1 MTITFGG
8 ALSQTDEPDGEVVD
22 TKTEVEETSPLEGT
36 PTAMLREMYLKAQRP
51 NEGLS
56 GAYARMADALKA
68 SRGPDKSQMWLS
80 LAAALGKPTRTGS
93 FGETVGNAAEAL
105 GTYKSARTEAKQKGA
120 LGLAELEYKYAADQ
134 DAATQK
140 QGLEAMK
147 LLSKMQG
154 GGSLN
159 ANEKLR
165 LGYALRL
172 YPEKTREQIISEG
185 LLYSGAVDKRV
196 NALPTEVAATNFGT
210 ELEVVVPDAPVSKT
224 LQDAR
229 DAIKAGANV
238 AEVKRRL
245 SKLGIS
251 PDDL

>member
-56 GAYARMADALKA
+56 TAYARMADALKA

-105 GTYKSARTEAKQKGA
+105 GTYRSARTEAKQKGA

-147 LLSKMQG
+147 LLAKG
-154 GGSLN
+154 KTG
-159 ANEKLR
+159 KLVEDSDQRTR
-165 LGYALRL
+165 LGVARNAFPGVPDDVLV
-172 YPEKTREQIISEG
+172 RENK
-185 LLYSGAVDKRV
+185 LYSK
-196 NALPTEVAATNFGT
+196 EVERLMARIYAA
-210 ELEVVVPDAPVSKT
+210 
-224 LQDAR
+224 
-229 DAIKAGANV
+229 KAGYEPEDFDEPTPPPRV
-238 AEVKRRL
+238 TSPAEAAKYPNAPTVTT
-245 SKLGIS
+245 
-251 PDDL
+251 PDGLVRTNPYYKGG

>member
-22 TKTEVEETSPLEGT
+22 TKTEVKETSPLEGT

-56 GAYARMADALKA
+56 TAYARMADALKA
-68 SRGPDKSQMWLS
+68 SRGPDKSQMWFS
-80 LAAALGKPTRTGS
+80 LAAALGKPTRTGA
-93 FGETVGNAAEAL
+93 FGETLGNAAEAL
-105 GTYKSARTEAKQKGA
+105 GAYTGARTEAKQKGA

-185 LLYSGAVDKRV
+185 LLYSGAVDARV
-196 NALPTEVAATNFGT
+196 NNLPTDVAATNSGF
-210 ELEVVVPDAPVSKT
+210 EREVSVPDAPVSET
-224 LQDAR
+224 LAKAR
-229 DAIKAGANV
+229 AAIAKGANRGAV
-238 AEVKRRL
+238 LRRL
-245 SKLGIS
+245 EILGI
-251 PDDL
+251 PTDGL

>member
-1 MTITFGG
+1 MPVLMG
-8 ALSQTDEPDGEVVD
+8 ALSQTDEPDGEVID
-22 TKTEVEETSPLEGT
+22 TEVEETSPLDGYS
-36 PTAMLREMYLKAQRP
+36 PDMLKAMVLKAQRP

-56 GAYARMADALKA
+56 TAYTRMADALKA
-68 SRGPDKSQMWLS
+68 SRGPDKSQMWFS
-80 LAAALGKPTRTGS
+80 LAAALGKPTRTGA
-93 FGETVGNAAEAL
+93 FGETLGNAAEAL
-105 GTYKSARTEAKQKGA
+105 GAYTGARSEAKQKGA

-185 LLYSGAVDKRV
+185 LMYSGAVDARV
-196 NALPTEVAATNFGT
+196 NALPTEVAATNYGT

-224 LQDAR
+224 LQQAR
-229 DAIKAGANV
+229 EAIKAGANRV
-238 AEVKRRL
+238 EVLRRL
-245 SKLGIS
+245 ERLRIPTDG
-251 PDDL
+251 L

>member
-1 MTITFGG
+1 MVVPSTLSNTVPNRDRSPTFSTDRARSNPTTAGLPNPRRSRTNRSSSDSTDGSTTQAVKVG
-8 ALSQTDEPDGEVVD
+8 A
-22 TKTEVEETSPLEGT
+22 
-36 PTAMLREMYLKAQRP
+36 
-51 NEGLS
+51 
-56 GAYARMADALKA
+56 
-68 SRGPDKSQMWLS
+68 
-80 LAAALGKPTRTGS
+80 TRTGS

-105 GTYKSARTEAKQKGA
+105 GTYRSARSEAKQKGA

-185 LLYSGAVDKRV
+185 LLYSGAVDARV
-196 NALPTEVAATNFGT
+196 NALPTEVAATNSGT

-224 LQDAR
+224 LQQAR
-229 DAIKAGANV
+229 EAIKAGANRV
-238 AEVKRRL
+238 EVLRRL
-245 SKLGIS
+245 ERLRIPTDG
-251 PDDL
+251 L

>member
-1 MTITFGG
+1 MPMMLG
-8 ALSQTDEPDGEVVD
+8 ALSQTDEPDGEVID
-22 TKTEVEETSPLEGT
+22 TEVEETSPLGGYS
-36 PTAMLREMYLKAQRP
+36 PDMLKAMVLKAQRP

-56 GAYARMADALKA
+56 TAYARMADALKA

-80 LAAALGKPTRTGS
+80 LAAALGKPTRTGAI
-93 FGETVGNAAEAL
+93 GEVIGNAAEAL
-105 GTYKSARTEAKQKGA
+105 GTYRSARTEAKQKGA

-185 LLYSGAVDKRV
+185 LLYSGAVDARV
-196 NALPTEVAATNFGT
+196 NNLPTDVAATNSGF
-210 ELEVVVPDAPVSKT
+210 EREVSVPDAPVSET
-224 LQDAR
+224 LAKAR
-229 DAIKAGANV
+229 AAIAKGANRGAV
-238 AEVKRRL
+238 LRRL
-245 SKLGIS
+245 EILGI
-251 PDDL
+251 PTDGL